1 MSRQRGC
8 PQQQTGMTE
17 AHLCHYAGNQQRIH
31 QISKVPRVCLR
42 KLYNLTP
49 DHLTWLAT
57 LTSDRSSERAVC
69 YLCGR

>member
-1 MSRQRGC
+1 MPQRGC
-8 PQQQTGMTE
+8 LQQQTAITE
-17 AHLCHYAGNQQRIH
+17 AHEVHRAGNRESIH
-31 QISKVPRVCLR
+31 WVAKVARLYLR

-57 LTSDRSSERAVC
+57 LTSDRSSDRAVC